1 MVRTNLLRLRWSI
14 DARKRDITMSL
25 HALSDIQPDT
35 YGEAK
40 SAHAVRINGKGNDA
54 YLVHASPGAFGS
66 GTPEVAWIRDDF
78 PELCEPITAMIGR
91 SMSWSSLLVASWI
104 NYG

>member
-1 MVRTNLLRLRWSI
+1 MVQTNSLHLRWKS

-25 HALSDIQPDT
+25 HALSDIQWDT
-35 YGEAK
+35 YGEVK
-40 SAHAVRINGKGNDA
+40 SARALRINGKVKDA

-78 PELCEPITAMIGR
+78 PELCEPITVMIGR
-91 SMSWSSLLVASWI
+91 SMSWSRLLVVS
-104 NYG
+104 

>member
-1 MVRTNLLRLRWSI
+1 M
-14 DARKRDITMSL
+14 TMSL
-25 HALSDIQPDT
+25 HALSDIRSDT

-40 SAHAVRINGKGNDA
+40 PVHTVKINGKGMDA

-66 GTPEVAWIRDDF
+66 GTPEVAWMRDDF

-91 SMSWSSLLVASWI
+91 SMSWSNLSVIS
-104 NYG
+104 